1 MIKYTHIL
9 GIIDSIEYIN
19 KANINKVPTT
29 ENVHKDNMPVTE
41 SLPILVF
48 LYRRLAKFGICGIL

>member
-9 GIIDSIEYIN
+9 GIIDSIEY
-19 KANINKVPTT
+19 INKVPTT

-48 LYRRLAKFGICGIL
+48 LYRRLAKFGI